1 MTDPGVEVTPG
12 VARFRSRRSTA
23 DLERSLAR
31 DGWSVR
37 VVDLTA
43 AVGKRDLLEAL
54 AAALGFPQW
63 VGRNWD
69 ALDDAMRDLSWLPSG
84 IRGRAIVMRGAGGF
98 ERRSPG
104 DAKVLRDVLEH
115 AAQRWAETGSPLA
128 VLLRR

>member
-1 MTDPGVEVTPG
+1 MTEPGVEVASG
-12 VARFRSRRSTA
+12 VVRFRSRSSTA
-23 DLERSLAR
+23 DLAR
-31 DGWSVR
+31 GLEHVGWSVR

-43 AVGKRDLLEAL
+43 VAGKRDLLEAL

-84 IRGRAIVMRGAGGF
+84 TRGRAIVMRGAGGF

-115 AAQRWAETGSPLA
+115 AAQRWAGTGSPLA